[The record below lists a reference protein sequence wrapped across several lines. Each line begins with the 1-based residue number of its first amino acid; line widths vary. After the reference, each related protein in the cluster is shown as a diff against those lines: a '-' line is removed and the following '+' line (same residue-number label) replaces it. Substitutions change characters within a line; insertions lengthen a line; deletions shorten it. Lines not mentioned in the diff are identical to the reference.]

1 MNRFQRKN
9 PRITGKNTLPPFAFR
24 IFSGNGP
31 YRAWKNSDYKVYPMI
46 TYNYNSINLSLFIL
60 DSSIVSGS
68 TNPKLRKRHIY
79 LAAKMMKLE

>member
-1 MNRFQRKN
+1 MNRFQRKKS
-9 PRITGKNTLPPFAFR
+9 PYYWKKYFAAFC
-24 IFSGNGP
+24 ISHFSGNGP

-46 TYNYNSINLSLFIL
+46 TYNNNSINLSLFIL
-60 DSSIVSGS
+60 DSNIVSGS